1 MPTSQE
7 LVDAIGQS
15 LGAVVQSGFS
25 TRTAACD
32 SYEVFVFSLV
42 IDAARRVGAQISYRS
57 IGISAPFNGQ
67 FTFRTGPGN
76 IYSRAYPYTYARIE
90 FSGHGTLEVHVGIYA
105 AGVSGVRHECDVA
118 VLPFDE
124 AENCR
129 RQRVHPRCSELWL
142 AAECKFYSS
151 ELSIDLGRSFLG
163 LVKEIHQDSRFFVTN
178 SSSETLEKLLAH
190 HKIRWQR
197 KLVPGNADL
206 VNRLRSLFEEVF
218 QNYLALG

>member
-7 LVDAIGQS
+7 LIDSIEQGLGQ
-15 LGAVVQSGFS
+15 VVQPGIS
-25 TRTAACD
+25 TSTAACD
-32 SYEVFVFSLV
+32 SYEVFIFSLV
-42 IDAARRVGAQISYRS
+42 VDAARRAGAQITFRN
-57 IGISAPFNGQ
+57 IGATFTGQ

-76 IYSRAYPYTYARIE
+76 IYSRAYPYTYARFE
-90 FSGHGTLEVHVGIYA
+90 FAGHRPLEAHIGVYA
-105 AGVSGVRHECDVA
+105 TGVSGVRHECDVA
-118 VLPFDE
+118 VLNFDE

-151 ELSIDLGRSFLG
+151 QLSIDLGRSFLG

-178 SSSETLEKLLAH
+178 SASATLEKLLAH
-190 HKIRWQR
+190 HKIRWQ
-197 KLVPGNADL
+197 KELIPANADL

-218 QNYLALG
+218 QNYLALR